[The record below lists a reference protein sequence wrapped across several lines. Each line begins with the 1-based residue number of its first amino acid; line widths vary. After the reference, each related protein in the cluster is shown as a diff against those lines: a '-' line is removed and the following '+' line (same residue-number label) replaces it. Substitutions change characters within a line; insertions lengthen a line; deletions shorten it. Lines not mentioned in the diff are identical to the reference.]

1 MDLGKVIRQLR
12 IENGYTQEELGKLI
26 GVKKAAIHKYESGIV
41 QNMKRTTIGKL
52 ANIFNVSP
60 SYLLGYTTER
70 ELEATTEEQQKLLS
84 LIDQLTEEEVVE
96 LSNYVDFIISKR
108 KN

>member
-1 MDLGKVIRQLR
+1 MDLGKIIKQLR

-26 GVKKAAIHKYESGIV
+26 GLKKAAIHKYESGIV

-60 SYLLGYTTER
+60 SYLLGYTNEKNN
-70 ELEATTEEQQKLLS
+70 EVSKEQEQLFD
-84 LIDQLTEEEVVE
+84 LIQQLTDEEVTE

-108 KN
+108 KS